1 MLTND
6 KFCNLLKVYGMRF
19 AQAAS
24 AIRSVQRS
32 IQTMKISN
40 NTILITGGTSGIGR
54 GLAEALHKKGNK
66 VVIAGRRKQLID
78 EIVAANPGMEGIVLD
93 VTDQSKIASFTADV
107 LKKYPDLNVLIN
119 NAGMARME
127 DWKADKVDMR
137 EVTETITTNI
147 TAVLGLTQA
156 FMPHLKKQK
165 DAAMITTT
173 SGLAFVPLAGGPTY
187 SATKAF
193 LHSWLQSVRQQ
204 LKGTSVEI
212 LELAPP
218 YVQTELGGEA
228 QKKDPRAMPLD
239 EYVSE
244 VMQILESGNTHRG
257 EILVERVKPLR
268 DAEGNGSYDQVF
280 EQLNGMEFAMV

>member
-1 MLTND
+1 
-6 KFCNLLKVYGMRF
+6 
-19 AQAAS
+19 
-24 AIRSVQRS
+24 
-32 IQTMKISN
+32 
-40 NTILITGGTSGIGR
+40 
-54 GLAEALHKKGNK
+54 
-66 VVIAGRRKQLID
+66 
-78 EIVAANPGMEGIVLD
+78 
-93 VTDQSKIASFTADV
+93 
-107 LKKYPDLNVLIN
+107 
-119 NAGMARME
+119 
-127 DWKADKVDMR
+127 
-137 EVTETITTNI
+137 
-147 TAVLGLTQA
+147 
-156 FMPHLKKQK
+156 
-165 DAAMITTT
+165 MITTT

-244 VMQILESGNTHRG
+244 VMQILESGNTPRG

>member
-1 MLTND
+1 
-6 KFCNLLKVYGMRF
+6 
-19 AQAAS
+19 
-24 AIRSVQRS
+24 
-32 IQTMKISN
+32 
-40 NTILITGGTSGIGR
+40 
-54 GLAEALHKKGNK
+54 
-66 VVIAGRRKQLID
+66 
-78 EIVAANPGMEGIVLD
+78 
-93 VTDQSKIASFTADV
+93 
-107 LKKYPDLNVLIN
+107 
-119 NAGMARME
+119 MARME

-147 TAVLGLTQA
+147 TAVLGLTQT

-193 LHSWLQSVRQQ
+193 LHSWLQSLRQQ

-244 VMQILESGNTHRG
+244 VMQILESGNTPRG

-268 DAEGNGSYDQVF
+268 DAESNGSYDAVF